1 MGISN
6 RLTNLMKENG
16 TNANDLALRAGIPA
30 STIYSL
36 IRRDSNRVDIDSLIK
51 IAKALNVT
59 ADYLLETGFEGQEIS
74 LMNHHLKKIIDYYNE
89 MDDIGQN
96 ELLDQAEYIQSKHP
110 KEKSSKIKRA

>member
-6 RLTNLMKENG
+6 RITKLMKERG

-51 IAKALNVT
+51 IARTLGVT
-59 ADYLLETGFEGQEIS
+59 ADYLLETGFEDQEAVYNDHK
-74 LMNHHLKKIIDYYNE
+74 LNKIMKFYND

-96 ELLDQAEYIQSKHP
+96 ELLDQAEFIQKKHP
-110 KEKSSKIKRA
+110 KTNPQEKAI